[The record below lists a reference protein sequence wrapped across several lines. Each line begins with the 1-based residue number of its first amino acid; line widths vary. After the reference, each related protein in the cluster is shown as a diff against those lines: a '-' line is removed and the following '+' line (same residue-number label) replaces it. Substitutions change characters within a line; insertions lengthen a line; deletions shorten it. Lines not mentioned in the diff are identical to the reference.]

1 MATADESL
9 AGGGISGYGTR
20 REDEAGRQ
28 GLRLG
33 GGGEGYGF
41 GRAGRLERKR
51 MVERN
56 NCSGGTFLRSTVM
69 VLIPKSGPT
78 YM

>member
-9 AGGGISGYGTR
+9 AGGGRNSGYGTR

-28 GLRLG
+28 GLRL
-33 GGGEGYGF
+33 EGVVV
-41 GRAGRLERKR
+41 RD
-51 MVERN
+51 MV
-56 NCSGGTFLRSTVM
+56 SDDTFLRSTVM
-69 VLIPKSGPT
+69 VLIPMSGPT

>member
-9 AGGGISGYGTR
+9 AGGGNSGYGTR

-28 GLRLG
+28 GLRLW
-33 GGGEGYGF
+33 GGGEGYG
-41 GRAGRLERKR
+41 
-51 MVERN
+51 
-56 NCSGGTFLRSTVM
+56 SGGTFLRSTVM
-69 VLIPKSGPT
+69 VLIPMSGPT